1 MRIRY
6 LSFVLAM
13 AIIALGS
20 CSSMKYVIDYD
31 DQVKFNNYETY
42 NFTPAADSIPMN
54 QLNKRRLFN
63 AISKEM
69 NESDIHWDADP
80 DIYVHVHILMK
91 GRTRTNVTYG
101 QGETVSLGSGFTTT
115 YMDLSEYSEGSFFF
129 DIIDA
134 RRKQLVWTGKA
145 TGDIRDSDPLREKEI
160 QQIVQRVFRKFPPN
174 PPK

>member
-1 MRIRY
+1 MRITH
-6 LSFVLAM
+6 LLFVLAIVVM
-13 AIIALGS
+13 GLVS
-20 CSSMKYVIDYD
+20 CSSLKYIIDYD
-31 DQVKFNNYETY
+31 DQVNFFRYETY

-63 AISKEM
+63 AISREM
-69 NESDIHWDADP
+69 NENDIKWNAEP
-80 DIYVHVHILMK
+80 DIYVHVHMLMK

-115 YMDLSEYSEGSFFF
+115 YMDMSEYSEGTLFF

-134 RRKQLVWTGKA
+134 KRKQLVWTAKA
-145 TGDIRDSDPLREKEI
+145 TGDIKGSYSYSEKDI
-160 QQIVQRVFRKFPPN
+160 QQIVQKVFRKFPPP